1 MPPWHFS
8 NFMVQR
14 GTNMGFIVGAVPVAG
29 IAMPVG
35 IVPGIPI
42 VVGFI
47 IAVIMIVVLLIE
59 FLAQRP
65 QTLRASPSREYSAS
79 PEIG

>member
-14 GTNMGFIVGAVPVAG
+14 GTIMEPIVGAVPIPG
-29 IAMPVG
+29 IPMPVG
-35 IVPGIPI
+35 IVPDIPI

-47 IAVIMIVVLLIE
+47 IAVTMIVDLLLV
-59 FLAQRP
+59 FLA
-65 QTLRASPSREYSAS
+65 
-79 PEIG
+79 

>member
-14 GTNMGFIVGAVPVAG
+14 GTIMELIVGAVPVPG

-35 IVPGIPI
+35 IVPDIPI
-42 VVGFI
+42 AVGFI
-47 IAVIMIVVLLIE
+47 IAVTRIVDLLVE
-59 FLAQRP
+59 FLA
-65 QTLRASPSREYSAS
+65 
-79 PEIG
+79 

>member
-14 GTNMGFIVGAVPVAG
+14 GTIMEPIVGAVPVPG
-29 IAMPVG
+29 IPMPVG
-35 IVPGIPI
+35 IVPDIPI

-47 IAVIMIVVLLIE
+47 IEKILPLL
-59 FLAQRP
+59 LP
-65 QTLRASPSREYSAS
+65 HV
-79 PEIG
+79 GG